1 MGETLMQTSKGASPI
16 NGYVV
21 HQTVQASRNWKEEK
35 RDLIKDNVARNM
47 IQFLR

>member
-1 MGETLMQTSKGASPI
+1 MVETLTQTSKGAAPV

-21 HQTVQASRNWKEEK
+21 HQNVQASRNWKEEK
-35 RDLIKDNVARNM
+35 RELIKDNVARNM